1 MVKPF
6 VSGGKVYPPFRHT
19 QTFWGDTT
27 LNYYWVQ
34 QSYRVPASPFAQTS
48 TDQRTDSMYSDKLGF
63 TVNDQYLIGKY
74 SCGAYLYLAPQTAS
88 SLQVSGTTSLSTL
101 SLGTGETNAI
111 NVPIIFQFRAVDKLG
126 YIGGW
131 RKSGNLSNIT
141 YTKKIGVDLQVLNSD
156 LFTFDIQVTGSYK
169 NDTLVA
175 PNFDSGLS
183 TN

>member
-1 MVKPF
+1 
-6 VSGGKVYPPFRHT
+6 
-19 QTFWGDTT
+19 
-27 LNYYWVQ
+27 
-34 QSYRVPASPFAQTS
+34 
-48 TDQRTDSMYSDKLGF
+48 MYSDKLGF
-63 TVNDQYLIGKY
+63 TVNDQFLIGKY
-74 SCGAYLYLAPQTAS
+74 SCGAYLYLAPQSAS
-88 SLQVSGTTSLSTL
+88 SLQVSGSTALSTL

-141 YTKKIGVDLQVLNSD
+141 YTKKIGVDIQVQNEDTFS
-156 LFTFDIQVTGSYK
+156 FDIQVTGSYK